1 MLGILTKK
9 AIYELF
15 KCGSMRRNTGVKVK
29 RPISFQSVDQQLR
42 LELRIG
48 PPRREEHK
56 VAFFIGEKCLD
67 YPSLELFVVIL
78 GRVREGAEC
87 RAVFPS

>member
-1 MLGILTKK
+1 
-9 AIYELF
+9 
-15 KCGSMRRNTGVKVK
+15 MRGYARATVK

-56 VAFFIGEKCLD
+56 VAFFVWEKGLHH
-67 YPSLELFVVIL
+67 PGLELFVVIL
-78 GRVREGAEC
+78 CRVREGAEW
-87 RAVFPS
+87 RAVFPT